1 MPLNEKSFDLKEF
14 LKLSKEKKNSR
25 AALIVKEFDE
35 APVED
40 VMENNK
46 DFMLLHGK
54 QVRDYVAWRQ
64 ERERRLKFAKAQ
76 AQKVFVVPA
85 PGYFNAWNNE
95 IASWLTTNLRQKRK
109 HRQKQLW
116 IQGPGDREDHLSDD
130 VGGDLFPSIYRW
142 PKDERWW
149 DLYGDGQYDLIVL
162 DEFRSQKM
170 ITELNPI
177 LSGDPTTL
185 DVG

>member
-1 MPLNEKSFDLKEF
+1 MSANTSTLRDPKLFDKLVDPAKHPNIRAVSPGDAESFRLCDEGGNFLPLNEKSFDLKEF

-25 AALIVKEFDE
+25 ASLIVKEFDE
-35 APVED
+35 LPPED

-54 QVRDYVAWRQ
+54 QMQAYVAWRE

-85 PGYFNAWNNE
+85 PGYYNAWNNE

-116 IQGPGDREDHLSDD
+116 IRGLQELAR
-130 VGGDLFPSIYRW
+130 
-142 PKDERWW
+142 PK
-149 DLYGDGQYDLIVL
+149 
-162 DEFRSQKM
+162 
-170 ITELNPI
+170 
-177 LSGDPTTL
+177 
-185 DVG
+185 

>member
-1 MPLNEKSFDLKEF
+1 MSSSTGNLQRSKTIRQISRPSQASQHPGPFHRGDAESFRLCDEGGELLAAKREI
-14 LKLSKEKKNSR
+14 LRLEGILEAKQREEELQSESDRKRVRR
-25 AALIVKEFDE
+25 A
-35 APVED
+35 PPED

-54 QVRDYVAWRQ
+54 QMQAYVAWRG

-85 PGYFNAWNNE
+85 PGYYNAWNNE

-116 IQGPGDREDHLSDD
+116 IQGPPGIGKTKMMKKLR
-130 VGGDLFPSIYRW
+130 
-142 PKDERWW
+142 K
-149 DLYGDGQYDLIVL
+149 LY
-162 DEFRSQKM
+162 S
-170 ITELNPI
+170 
-177 LSGDPTTL
+177 
-185 DVG
+185 